1 LETIDLSSIAPRL
14 VRLCHALDHLT
25 ELDDDLTRI
34 PSAVS
39 SGQPPPGFAA
49 GAQALAAWLDAT
61 KDSEAA
67 PDPAIFKA
75 VEEASKELSA
85 ERKTGREQM
94 LEDVALQR
102 TPTATARAGL
112 EMLVWA
118 DLALYRA
125 WRLAES
131 LRIASGK

>member
-1 LETIDLSSIAPRL
+1 MTRF
-14 VRLCHALDHLT
+14 
-25 ELDDDLTRI
+25 DLTRI

-39 SGQPPPGFAA
+39 SWQPPPGFAA

-112 EMLVWA
+112 EMLLWA

-125 WRLAES
+125 WPLAES